1 MVDRP
6 FLTIIIFFVILAG
19 AAYSIRVHKHCGTPG
34 AESGAPATAQQQGE
48 PDVTETSCRWI
59 VSWRW

>member
-1 MVDRP
+1 VVDRP
-6 FLTIIIFFVILAG
+6 FLTIMLFFVLLVG

-34 AESGAPATAQQQGE
+34 ANNGVSASQRGE
-48 PDVTETSCRWI
+48 ADVTETTCHWI

>member
-6 FLTIIIFFVILAG
+6 FLTILVFFVVLAG
-19 AAYSIRVHKHCGTPG
+19 AAYSIRVHKHCGTP
-34 AESGAPATAQQQGE
+34 AAANGAPGAVQQGE
-48 PDVTETSCRWI
+48 PDVAETSCRWI